1 MVSAPGEDTR
11 QAFLNGCLLE
21 GDPGLEKRTRRV
33 KQRAILFSIVVQILV
48 VAALILIPLLGK
60 TENIASHVLTPT
72 VPYSRGVS
80 PQRSTQQHHT
90 QITRAFC
97 TFCEPTRIPP
107 TISMREPQSQTI
119 GDGDDGL
126 NIPGIPI
133 GDRISGAVPNLNTN
147 SVPPPPPPPPP
158 AIVRQH
164 ISEGVQAAMLIRR
177 IEPVYPPL
185 AIQTRREGRVE
196 LRAIIATDGS
206 IQSLEVLSGDPFFLQ
221 SALAAVR
228 QWRYRATIL
237 NGQPI
242 EIDTHITVI
251 YTLSH

>member
-21 GDPGLEKRTRRV
+21 GDAALEKRTRRV
-33 KQRAILFSIVVQILV
+33 KRRAILVSIVLQILV

-60 TENIASHVLTPT
+60 TENIASHVMTPT
-72 VPYSRGVS
+72 VPYSRGAATQRVAQHHAQVPRAISIFSAPTFIPRTIS
-80 PQRSTQQHHT
+80 PQDPG
-90 QITRAFC
+90 TRAL
-97 TFCEPTRIPP
+97 IDGDGP
-107 TISMREPQSQTI
+107 TIP
-119 GDGDDGL
+119 GL
-126 NIPGIPI
+126 PI
-133 GDRISGAVPNLNTN
+133 GDTIIGAPPNLNTAA
-147 SVPPPPPPPPP
+147 PPRPPDDETPR
-158 AIVRQH
+158 IIRQH
-164 ISEGVQAAMLIRR
+164 TSEGVQAAMLIRR
-177 IEPVYPPL
+177 IEPVYPAL

>member
-21 GDPGLEKRTRRV
+21 GDAAFEKRTRRV
-33 KQRAILFSIVVQILV
+33 KRRAILFSIVLQILV

-60 TENIASHVLTPT
+60 TENIASHVMTPT
-72 VPYSRGVS
+72 VPYSPGA
-80 PQRSTQQHHT
+80 PTHSTARQHPRT
-90 QITRAFC
+90 TRTVCLFC
-97 TFCEPTRIPP
+97 APTRIPP
-107 TISMREPQSQTI
+107 TISMEDQRTPTPVD
-119 GDGDDGL
+119 DGNGL
-126 NIPGIPI
+126 NIPGVPGGDNII
-133 GDRISGAVPNLNTN
+133 GAPPNLNTAA
-147 SVPPPPPPPPP
+147 PPRPPENETPR
-158 AIVRQH
+158 IVRQH
-164 ISEGVQAAMLIRR
+164 TSEGVQAAMLIRR
-177 IEPVYPPL
+177 IEPVYPAL

-228 QWRYRATIL
+228 QWRYRPTIL